1 MMVRLLV
8 PWVEELPIQAAALS
22 SCLTEMKRIMKYGD
36 DDFWANM
43 ENTEEM
49 LVDAAKN
56 AEAYAERI
64 QFLDDKSLSL
74 IMWEAADDVRGALKI
89 LRDYYQDKGKPH
101 IINLYTDLTSL
112 QKSDSESVTE
122 YVICTETTITTQLWG
137 HRGDVGCSN
146 RWQRDEGSYAV
157 ATERE
162 TRQGRWPGSREG
174 SSRTGVFQMQ
184 KEETV
189 QRPRRSC
196 KVSGETEDQDK
207 QYIFQVSEGSAGV
220 SARGLMVDCG
230 GNLTY
235 HHRSCQVQ
243 EVWWG
248 VPGWQ
253 HCVELANGMCKGVA
267 ERRSDAEV
275 CLIDSRGRHLSTTLR
290 QALYIA
296 SYPQEMFSVKAATA
310 SGATMIFK
318 KGKDVLIHRDGTKFH
333 IHVHDRLYYL
343 HTANNED
350 DDCGDQ
356 CRGCF
361 DTQTWHEILGHCN
374 QDDIQRLQSVD
385 GMKSEVCT
393 PGRFFQTRNRDPDV
407 RAKTPLELV
416 HTDLAG

>member
-207 QYIFQVSEGSAGV
+207 QYIFQVSEGSAGDGRLRGATSHIITDLAKFKRFDEEFQADNTAWSWLTV
-220 SARGLMVDCG
+220 CARGWQSAVAMQRSVWLTAEADIWAPRWGRPCTSHPIHKKCSRWKQPLPAEPPWSSRKGRMFWSTEMVQ
-230 GNLTY
+230 N
-235 HHRSCQVQ
+235 
-243 EVWWG
+243 
-248 VPGWQ
+248 
-253 HCVELANGMCKGVA
+253 
-267 ERRSDAEV
+267 
-275 CLIDSRGRHLSTTLR
+275 STFMYMTD
-290 QALYIA
+290 YIICTQRIMKMMTVVTNA
-296 SYPQEMFSVKAATA
+296 
-310 SGATMIFK
+310 G
-318 KGKDVLIHRDGTKFH
+318 DVLIRRHGMRFWGTATRMTFRGYK
-333 IHVHDRLYYL
+333 VLMAWKVKCALR
-343 HTANNED
+343 
-350 DDCGDQ
+350 GD
-356 CRGCF
+356 F
-361 DTQTWHEILGHCN
+361 SKPEIETL
-374 QDDIQRLQSVD
+374 
-385 GMKSEVCT
+385 MW
-393 PGRFFQTRNRDPDV
+393 
-407 RAKTPLELV
+407 ELK
-416 HTDLAG
+416 HL